1 MTISEV
7 ARRLD
12 LDVSTV
18 RFYERKGLVTPARRE
33 DSKYRDYSEDDIM
46 TLKRIILYRK
56 LDFSIEDIQTI
67 MTQHTDIH
75 DMLVGRRQKLLTQKK
90 QLLASL
96 ALCDKMLDD
105 NAGEDMEV
113 DYYLSY
119 VHEEER
125 NGVSFPDIMPVL
137 DRLADNMAMEKYL
150 MFPFMPWLL
159 QNAFTRRIAAVAA
172 FIILVVF
179 PVICIIGGI
188 VEITAGDGSYIK
200 LLVWCMY
207 GLMTI
212 PVFMRLVGNMKSV
225 PA

>member
-150 MFPFMPWLL
+150 MFPFMPGLL
-159 QNAFTRRIAAVAA
+159 QNVFTRRIAAVAA
-172 FIILVVF
+172 FAILVVF
-179 PVICIIGGI
+179 PVIYIIGGI
-188 VEITAGDGSYIK
+188 VEIAAGDGSYIK
-200 LLVWCMY
+200 LIVWCLY